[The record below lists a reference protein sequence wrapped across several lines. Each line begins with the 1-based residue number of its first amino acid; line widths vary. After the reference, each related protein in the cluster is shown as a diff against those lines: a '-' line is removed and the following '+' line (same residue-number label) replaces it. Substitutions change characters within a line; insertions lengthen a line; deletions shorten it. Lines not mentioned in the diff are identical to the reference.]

1 MQRII
6 LHLDLDYFYAQ
17 IEESRKPDIKN
28 KPVVVCQYSGRS
40 EDSGAVA
47 TTNYI
52 ARKFNVKS
60 GLPIKTAKK
69 LLQNTDSVFIAA
81 NHELYESVSEAIM
94 NIIRRYSDKFEQLS
108 IDEACIDISNKTN
121 NDYQSASTYGNEL
134 KKEIKTLENLTCSI
148 GIGPNKLISKMAADS
163 NKPNGTTVILPDKVK
178 DFLFPQKVNKL
189 YGIGPKTNTKLA
201 EFNITTIEDLAN
213 SERTVLIDEFG
224 QKFGVYLHDSANGID
239 NEEVKDKPADQIG
252 RIVTLKEDTRDF
264 DLISQSIDNLSKD
277 ISNQTIDKKITFKTV
292 SITAI
297 MEDLTI
303 YQRSKS
309 FEIFQN
315 SNDIIVATSKELLR
329 NFLSQESRKLRR
341 IGVRVS
347 NFSQTKGQTN
357 LFDFN
362 S

>member
-17 IEESRKPDIKN
+17 VEEARKPEIKN
-28 KPVVVCQYSGRS
+28 KPVVICQYSGRS

-60 GLPIKTAKK
+60 GLAIKTAKK
-69 LLQNTDSVFIAA
+69 LLQNTDSVFIPA
-81 NHELYESVSEAIM
+81 NHELYESISETIM
-94 NIIRRYSDKFEQLS
+94 NIIRKYSDKFEQLS
-108 IDEACIDISNKTN
+108 IDEACIDISNKIN
-121 NDYQSASTYGNEL
+121 NDYQNATKYGNEL
-134 KKEIKTLENLTCSI
+134 KKEIQTLENLTCSI
-148 GIGPNKLISKMAADS
+148 GISPNKLISKMAADS
-163 NKPNGTTVILPDKVK
+163 NKPNGTTIILPDKVK
-178 DFLFPQKVNKL
+178 DFLFPQKVNRL
-189 YGIGPKTNTKLA
+189 YGIGPKTNAKLA
-201 EFNITTIEDLAN
+201 EFKITTIEELAN
-213 SERTVLIDEFG
+213 SERTLLINEFG
-224 QKFGVYLHDSANGID
+224 QKFGVYLHDSANCID

-277 ISNQTIDKKITFKTV
+277 ISDQTIEKKITFKTV

-315 SNDIIVATSKELLR
+315 SNDIITTTSQELLR

>member
-17 IEESRKPDIKN
+17 VEEARKPEIKN
-28 KPVVVCQYSGRS
+28 KPVVICQYSGRS

-60 GLPIKTAKK
+60 GLAIKTAKK
-69 LLQNTDSVFIAA
+69 LLQNTDSVFISA
-81 NHELYESVSEAIM
+81 NHELYESISETIM
-94 NIIRRYSDKFEQLS
+94 NIIRKYSDKFEQLS
-108 IDEACIDISNKTN
+108 IDEACIDISNKIN
-121 NDYQSASTYGNEL
+121 NDYQNAAKYGNEL
-134 KKEIKTLENLTCSI
+134 KEEIKTLENLTCSI
-148 GIGPNKLISKMAADS
+148 GISPNKLISKMAADS
-163 NKPNGTTVILPDKVK
+163 NKPNGTTVILPDNIK
-178 DFLFPQKVNKL
+178 DFLFPQKVNRL
-189 YGIGPKTNTKLA
+189 YGIGPKTNAKLA
-201 EFNITTIEDLAN
+201 EYNITTIEELAN
-213 SERTVLIDEFG
+213 SERTLLIDEFG

-252 RIVTLKEDTRDF
+252 RVVTLKEDTRDF
-264 DLISQSIDNLSKD
+264 DLISQSINNLSKD
-277 ISNQTIDKKITFKTV
+277 IFNQTLEKNITFKTV

-315 SNDIIVATSKELLR
+315 SNDIITTTSQELLR

-347 NFSQTKGQTN
+347 NFSQTTGQTN

>member
-17 IEESRKPDIKN
+17 VEEARKPEIKN
-28 KPVVVCQYSGRS
+28 KPVVICQYSGRS

-60 GLPIKTAKK
+60 GLAIKTAKK

-81 NHELYESVSEAIM
+81 NHDLYESISETIM
-94 NIIRRYSDKFEQLS
+94 NIIRKYSDKFEQLS
-108 IDEACIDISNKTN
+108 IDEACIDISNKIN
-121 NDYQSASTYGNEL
+121 NDYQNATKYGNEL
-134 KKEIKTLENLTCSI
+134 KEEIKTLENLTCSI
-148 GIGPNKLISKMAADS
+148 GISPNKLISKMAADS
-163 NKPNGTTVILPDKVK
+163 NKPNGTTVILPDNIK

-189 YGIGPKTNTKLA
+189 YGIGPKTNAKLA
-201 EFNITTIEDLAN
+201 EFNITTIQELAN
-213 SERTVLIDEFG
+213 SERTLLIDEFG

-252 RIVTLKEDTRDF
+252 RIITLKDDTRDF
-264 DLISQSIDNLSKD
+264 DLISQSINNLSKD
-277 ISNQTIDKKITFKTV
+277 IFNQTLEKNITFKTV

-315 SNDIIVATSKELLR
+315 SNDIIITTSQELLR

>member
-17 IEESRKPDIKN
+17 VEEARKPEIKN
-28 KPVVVCQYSGRS
+28 KPVVICQYSGRS

-60 GLPIKTAKK
+60 GLAIKTAKK
-69 LLQNTDSVFIAA
+69 LLQNTDSVFIPA
-81 NHELYESVSEAIM
+81 NHELYESISETIM
-94 NIIRRYSDKFEQLS
+94 NIIRKYSDKFEQLS
-108 IDEACIDISNKTN
+108 IDEACIDISNKIN
-121 NDYQSASTYGNEL
+121 NDYQNATKYGNEL

-148 GIGPNKLISKMAADS
+148 GISPNKLISKMAADS
-163 NKPNGTTVILPDKVK
+163 NKPNGTTIILPDKVK
-178 DFLFPQKVNKL
+178 DFLFPQKVNRL
-189 YGIGPKTNTKLA
+189 YGIGPKTNAKLA
-201 EFNITTIEDLAN
+201 EFKITTIEELAN
-213 SERTVLIDEFG
+213 SERTLLINEFG

-277 ISNQTIDKKITFKTV
+277 ISDQTIEKKITFKTV

-315 SNDIIVATSKELLR
+315 SNDIITTTSQELLR

>member
-17 IEESRKPDIKN
+17 VEEARKPEIKN
-28 KPVVVCQYSGRS
+28 KPVVICQYSGRS

-60 GLPIKTAKK
+60 GLAIKTAKK
-69 LLQNTDSVFIAA
+69 LLQNTDSVFIPA
-81 NHELYESVSEAIM
+81 NHELYESISETIM
-94 NIIRRYSDKFEQLS
+94 NIIRKYSDKFEQLS
-108 IDEACIDISNKTN
+108 IDEACIDISNKIN
-121 NDYQSASTYGNEL
+121 NDYQNATKYGNEL
-134 KKEIKTLENLTCSI
+134 KKEIQTLENLTCSI
-148 GIGPNKLISKMAADS
+148 GISPNKLISKMAADS
-163 NKPNGTTVILPDKVK
+163 NKPNGTTIILPDKVK
-178 DFLFPQKVNKL
+178 DFLFPQKVNRL
-189 YGIGPKTNTKLA
+189 YGIGPKTNAKLA
-201 EFNITTIEDLAN
+201 EFKIKTIEELAN
-213 SERTVLIDEFG
+213 SERTLLIDEFG

-277 ISNQTIDKKITFKTV
+277 ISDQTIEKKITFKTV

-309 FEIFQN
+309 FEIFQI
-315 SNDIIVATSKELLR
+315 SNDIITTTSQELLR

>member
-17 IEESRKPDIKN
+17 VEEARKPEIKN
-28 KPVVVCQYSGRS
+28 KPVVICQYSGRS

-60 GLPIKTAKK
+60 GLAIKTAKK
-69 LLQNTDSVFIAA
+69 LLQNTDSVFISA
-81 NHELYESVSEAIM
+81 NHELYESISETIM
-94 NIIRRYSDKFEQLS
+94 NIIRKYSDKFEQLS
-108 IDEACIDISNKTN
+108 IDEACIDISNKIN
-121 NDYQSASTYGNEL
+121 NDYQNAAKYGNEL
-134 KKEIKTLENLTCSI
+134 KEEIKTLENLTCSI
-148 GIGPNKLISKMAADS
+148 GISPNKLISKMAADS
-163 NKPNGTTVILPDKVK
+163 NKPNGTTVILPDNIK
-178 DFLFPQKVNKL
+178 DFLFPQKVNRL
-189 YGIGPKTNTKLA
+189 YGIGPKTNAKLA
-201 EFNITTIEDLAN
+201 EYNITTIEELAN
-213 SERTVLIDEFG
+213 SERTLLIDEFG

-239 NEEVKDKPADQIG
+239 NEEVKDKPAEQIG

-264 DLISQSIDNLSKD
+264 DLISQSITNLSKD
-277 ISNQTIDKKITFKTV
+277 ISDQTLEKNITFKTV

-315 SNDIIVATSKELLR
+315 SNDIITTTSQELLR

>member
-17 IEESRKPDIKN
+17 VEEARKPEIKN
-28 KPVVVCQYSGRS
+28 KPVVICQYSGRS

-60 GLPIKTAKK
+60 GLAIKTAKK
-69 LLQNTDSVFIAA
+69 LLQNTDSIFIPA
-81 NHELYESVSEAIM
+81 NHELYESISETIM
-94 NIIRRYSDKFEQLS
+94 NIIRKYSDKFEQLS
-108 IDEACIDISNKTN
+108 IDEACIDISNKIN
-121 NDYQSASTYGNEL
+121 NDYQNATKYGNEL

-148 GIGPNKLISKMAADS
+148 GISPNKLISKMAAHS
-163 NKPNGTTVILPDKVK
+163 NKPNGTTIILPDKVK
-178 DFLFPQKVNKL
+178 DFLFPQKVNRL
-189 YGIGPKTNTKLA
+189 YGIGPKTNAKLA
-201 EFNITTIEDLAN
+201 EFKITTIEELAN
-213 SERTVLIDEFG
+213 SERTLLINEFG

-277 ISNQTIDKKITFKTV
+277 ISDQTIEKKITFKTV

-315 SNDIIVATSKELLR
+315 SNDIITTTSQELLR

>member
-17 IEESRKPDIKN
+17 VEEARKPEIKN
-28 KPVVVCQYSGRS
+28 KPVVICQYSGRS

-60 GLPIKTAKK
+60 GLAIKTAKK
-69 LLQNTDSVFIAA
+69 LLQNTDSVFIPA
-81 NHELYESVSEAIM
+81 NHELYESISETIM
-94 NIIRRYSDKFEQLS
+94 NIIRKYSDKFEQLS
-108 IDEACIDISNKTN
+108 IDEACIDISNKIN
-121 NDYQSASTYGNEL
+121 NDYQNATKYGNEL

-148 GIGPNKLISKMAADS
+148 GISPNKLISKMAADS
-163 NKPNGTTVILPDKVK
+163 NKPNGTTIILPDKVK

-189 YGIGPKTNTKLA
+189 YGIGPKTNAKLA
-201 EFNITTIEDLAN
+201 EFKITTIEDLAN
-213 SERTVLIDEFG
+213 SERTLLIDEFG

-277 ISNQTIDKKITFKTV
+277 ISDQTIEKKITFKTV

-315 SNDIIVATSKELLR
+315 SNDIITTTSQELLR

>member
-17 IEESRKPDIKN
+17 VEEARKPEIKN
-28 KPVVVCQYSGRS
+28 KPVVICQYSGRS

-60 GLPIKTAKK
+60 GLAIKTAKK

-81 NHELYESVSEAIM
+81 NHDLYESISETIM
-94 NIIRRYSDKFEQLS
+94 NIIRKYSDKFEQLS
-108 IDEACIDISNKTN
+108 IDEACIDISNKIN
-121 NDYQSASTYGNEL
+121 NDYQNATKYGNEL
-134 KKEIKTLENLTCSI
+134 KEEIKTLENLTCSI
-148 GIGPNKLISKMAADS
+148 GISPNKLISKMAADS
-163 NKPNGTTVILPDKVK
+163 NKPNGTTVILPDNIK

-189 YGIGPKTNTKLA
+189 YGIGPKTNAKLA
-201 EFNITTIEDLAN
+201 EFNITTIQELAN
-213 SERTVLIDEFG
+213 SERTLLIDEFG

-252 RIVTLKEDTRDF
+252 RVVTLKEDTRDF
-264 DLISQSIDNLSKD
+264 DLISQSITNLSKD
-277 ISNQTIDKKITFKTV
+277 VSDQTLEKNITFKTV

-315 SNDIIVATSKELLR
+315 SNDIITTTSQELLR

>member
-17 IEESRKPDIKN
+17 VEEARKPEIKN
-28 KPVVVCQYSGRS
+28 KPVVICQYSGRS

-60 GLPIKTAKK
+60 GLAIKTAKK
-69 LLQNTDSVFIAA
+69 LLQNTDSVFISA
-81 NHELYESVSEAIM
+81 NHELYESISETIM
-94 NIIRRYSDKFEQLS
+94 NIIRKYSDKFEQLS
-108 IDEACIDISNKTN
+108 IDEACIDISNKIN
-121 NDYQSASTYGNEL
+121 NDYQNATKYGNEL
-134 KKEIKTLENLTCSI
+134 KEEIKTLENLTCSI
-148 GIGPNKLISKMAADS
+148 GISPNKLISKMAADS
-163 NKPNGTTVILPDKVK
+163 NKPNGTTVILPDNIK

-189 YGIGPKTNTKLA
+189 YGIGPKTNAKLA
-201 EFNITTIEDLAN
+201 EYNITTIEELAN
-213 SERTVLIDEFG
+213 SERTLLIDEFG

-264 DLISQSIDNLSKD
+264 DLISQSITNLSKD
-277 ISNQTIDKKITFKTV
+277 VSDQTLEKNITFKTV

-315 SNDIIVATSKELLR
+315 SNDIIATTSQELLR

>member
-17 IEESRKPDIKN
+17 VEEARKPEIKN
-28 KPVVVCQYSGRS
+28 KPVVICQYSGRS

-60 GLPIKTAKK
+60 GLAIKTAKK
-69 LLQNTDSVFIAA
+69 LLQNTDSVFISA
-81 NHELYESVSEAIM
+81 NHELYESISETIM
-94 NIIRRYSDKFEQLS
+94 NIIRKYSDKFEQLS
-108 IDEACIDISNKTN
+108 IDEACIDISNKIN
-121 NDYQSASTYGNEL
+121 NDYQNAAKYGNEL
-134 KKEIKTLENLTCSI
+134 KEEIKTLENLTCSI
-148 GIGPNKLISKMAADS
+148 GISPNKLISKMAADS
-163 NKPNGTTVILPDKVK
+163 NKPNGTTVILPDNIK
-178 DFLFPQKVNKL
+178 DFLFPQKVNRL
-189 YGIGPKTNTKLA
+189 YGIGPKTNAKLA
-201 EFNITTIEDLAN
+201 EYNITTIEELAN
-213 SERTVLIDEFG
+213 SERTLLIDEFG

-264 DLISQSIDNLSKD
+264 DLISQSITNLSKNVSD
-277 ISNQTIDKKITFKTV
+277 QTLEKNITFKTV

-315 SNDIIVATSKELLR
+315 SNDIITTTSQELLR

>member
-17 IEESRKPDIKN
+17 VEEARKPEIKN
-28 KPVVVCQYSGRS
+28 KPVVICQYSGRS

-60 GLPIKTAKK
+60 GLAIKTAKK
-69 LLQNTDSVFIAA
+69 LLQNTDSVFISA
-81 NHELYESVSEAIM
+81 NHELYESISETIM
-94 NIIRRYSDKFEQLS
+94 NIIRKYSDKFEQLS
-108 IDEACIDISNKTN
+108 IDEACIDISNKIN
-121 NDYQSASTYGNEL
+121 NDYQSAAKYGNEL
-134 KKEIKTLENLTCSI
+134 KEEIKTLENLTCSI
-148 GIGPNKLISKMAADS
+148 GISPNKLISKMAADS
-163 NKPNGTTVILPDKVK
+163 NKPNGTTVILPDNIK
-178 DFLFPQKVNKL
+178 DFLFPQKVNRL
-189 YGIGPKTNTKLA
+189 YGIGPKTNAKLA
-201 EFNITTIEDLAN
+201 EYNITTIEELAN
-213 SERTVLIDEFG
+213 SERTLLIDEFG

-264 DLISQSIDNLSKD
+264 DLISQSITNLSKNVSD
-277 ISNQTIDKKITFKTV
+277 QTLEKNITFKTV

-315 SNDIIVATSKELLR
+315 SNDIITTTSQELLR

>member
-17 IEESRKPDIKN
+17 VEEARKPEIKN
-28 KPVVVCQYSGRS
+28 KPVVICQYSGRS

-60 GLPIKTAKK
+60 GLAIKTAKK

-81 NHELYESVSEAIM
+81 NHDLYESISETIM
-94 NIIRRYSDKFEQLS
+94 NIIRKYSDKFEQLS
-108 IDEACIDISNKTN
+108 IDEACIDISNKIN
-121 NDYQSASTYGNEL
+121 NDYQNATKYGNEL
-134 KKEIKTLENLTCSI
+134 KEEIKTLENLTCSI
-148 GIGPNKLISKMAADS
+148 GISPNKLISKMAADS
-163 NKPNGTTVILPDKVK
+163 NKPNGTTVILPDNIK
-178 DFLFPQKVNKL
+178 DFLFPQKVNRL
-189 YGIGPKTNTKLA
+189 YGIGPKTNAKLA
-201 EFNITTIEDLAN
+201 EYNITTIEELAN
-213 SERTVLIDEFG
+213 SERTLLIDEFG

-277 ISNQTIDKKITFKTV
+277 ISDQTIEKKITFKTV

-315 SNDIIVATSKELLR
+315 SNDIITTTSQELLR

>member
-17 IEESRKPDIKN
+17 VEEARKPEIKN
-28 KPVVVCQYSGRS
+28 KPVVICQYSGRS

-60 GLPIKTAKK
+60 GLAIKTAKK

-81 NHELYESVSEAIM
+81 NHDLYESISETIM
-94 NIIRRYSDKFEQLS
+94 NIIRKYSDKFEQLS
-108 IDEACIDISNKTN
+108 IDEACIDISNKIN
-121 NDYQSASTYGNEL
+121 NDYQNATKYGNEL
-134 KKEIKTLENLTCSI
+134 KEEIKTLENLTCSI
-148 GIGPNKLISKMAADS
+148 GISPNKLISKMAADS
-163 NKPNGTTVILPDKVK
+163 NKPNGTTVILPDNIK

-189 YGIGPKTNTKLA
+189 YGIGPKTNAKLA
-201 EFNITTIEDLAN
+201 EFNIKTIQELAN
-213 SERTVLIDEFG
+213 SERTLLIDEFG

-264 DLISQSIDNLSKD
+264 DLISQSINNLSKD
-277 ISNQTIDKKITFKTV
+277 IFNQTLEKNITFKTV

-315 SNDIIVATSKELLR
+315 SNDIIATTSQELLR

-347 NFSQTKGQTN
+347 NFSQTTGQTN

>member
-17 IEESRKPDIKN
+17 VEEARKPEIKN
-28 KPVVVCQYSGRS
+28 KPVVICQYSGRS

-60 GLPIKTAKK
+60 GLAIKTAKK

-81 NHELYESVSEAIM
+81 NHDLYESISETIM
-94 NIIRRYSDKFEQLS
+94 NIIRKYSDKFEQLS
-108 IDEACIDISNKTN
+108 IDEACIDISNKIN
-121 NDYQSASTYGNEL
+121 NDYQNAAKYGNEL
-134 KKEIKTLENLTCSI
+134 KEEIKTLENLTCSI
-148 GIGPNKLISKMAADS
+148 GISPNKLISKMAADS
-163 NKPNGTTVILPDKVK
+163 NKPNGTTVILPDNIK

-189 YGIGPKTNTKLA
+189 YGIGPKTNAKLA
-201 EFNITTIEDLAN
+201 EYNITTIEELAN
-213 SERTVLIDEFG
+213 SERTLLIDEFG

-264 DLISQSIDNLSKD
+264 DLISQSITNLSKD
-277 ISNQTIDKKITFKTV
+277 VSDQTLEKNITFKTV

-315 SNDIIVATSKELLR
+315 SNDIITTTSQELLR

>member
-17 IEESRKPDIKN
+17 VEEARKPEIKN
-28 KPVVVCQYSGRS
+28 KPVVICQYSGRS

-60 GLPIKTAKK
+60 GLAIKTAKK

-81 NHELYESVSEAIM
+81 NHDLYESISETIM
-94 NIIRRYSDKFEQLS
+94 NIIRKYSDKFEQLS
-108 IDEACIDISNKTN
+108 IDEACIDISNKIN
-121 NDYQSASTYGNEL
+121 NDYQNATKYGNEL
-134 KKEIKTLENLTCSI
+134 KEEIKTLENLTCSI
-148 GIGPNKLISKMAADS
+148 GISPNKLISKMAADS
-163 NKPNGTTVILPDKVK
+163 NKPNGTTVILPDNIK

-189 YGIGPKTNTKLA
+189 YGIGPKTNAKLA
-201 EFNITTIEDLAN
+201 EFNITTIQELAN
-213 SERTVLIDEFG
+213 SERTLLIDEFG

-252 RIVTLKEDTRDF
+252 RIITLKDDTRDF
-264 DLISQSIDNLSKD
+264 DLISQSINNLSKD
-277 ISNQTIDKKITFKTV
+277 IFNQTLEKNITFKTV

-315 SNDIIVATSKELLR
+315 SNDIIITTSQELLR

-347 NFSQTKGQTN
+347 NFSQTTGQTN

>member
-17 IEESRKPDIKN
+17 VEEARKPEIKN
-28 KPVVVCQYSGRS
+28 KPVVICQYSGRS

-60 GLPIKTAKK
+60 GLAIKTAKK
-69 LLQNTDSVFIAA
+69 LLQNTDSVFISA
-81 NHELYESVSEAIM
+81 NHELYESISETIM
-94 NIIRRYSDKFEQLS
+94 NIIRKYSDKFEQLS
-108 IDEACIDISNKTN
+108 IDEACIDISNKIN
-121 NDYQSASTYGNEL
+121 NDYQNAAKYGNEL
-134 KKEIKTLENLTCSI
+134 KEEIKTLENLTCSI
-148 GIGPNKLISKMAADS
+148 GISPNKLISKMAADS
-163 NKPNGTTVILPDKVK
+163 NKPNGTTVILPDNIK
-178 DFLFPQKVNKL
+178 DFLFPQKVNRL
-189 YGIGPKTNTKLA
+189 YGIGPKTNAKLA
-201 EFNITTIEDLAN
+201 EYNITTIEELAN
-213 SERTVLIDEFG
+213 SERTLLIDEFG

-252 RIVTLKEDTRDF
+252 RVVTLKEDTRDF
-264 DLISQSIDNLSKD
+264 DLISQSINNLSKD
-277 ISNQTIDKKITFKTV
+277 IFNQTLEKNITFKTV

-315 SNDIIVATSKELLR
+315 SNDIITTTSQELLR

>member
-1 MQRII
+1 
-6 LHLDLDYFYAQ
+6 
-17 IEESRKPDIKN
+17 
-28 KPVVVCQYSGRS
+28 
-40 EDSGAVA
+40 
-47 TTNYI
+47 
-52 ARKFNVKS
+52 
-60 GLPIKTAKK
+60 
-69 LLQNTDSVFIAA
+69 
-81 NHELYESVSEAIM
+81 
-94 NIIRRYSDKFEQLS
+94 
-108 IDEACIDISNKTN
+108 
-121 NDYQSASTYGNEL
+121 
-134 KKEIKTLENLTCSI
+134 
-148 GIGPNKLISKMAADS
+148 MAADS
-163 NKPNGTTVILPDKVK
+163 NKPNGTTVILPDNIK
-178 DFLFPQKVNKL
+178 DFLFPQKVNRL
-189 YGIGPKTNTKLA
+189 YGIGPKTNAKLA
-201 EFNITTIEDLAN
+201 EYNITTIEELAN
-213 SERTVLIDEFG
+213 SERTLLIDEFG

-264 DLISQSIDNLSKD
+264 DLISQSITNLSKD
-277 ISNQTIDKKITFKTV
+277 VSDQTLEKNITFKTV

-315 SNDIIVATSKELLR
+315 SNDIITTTSQELLR

>member
-17 IEESRKPDIKN
+17 VEEARKPEIKN
-28 KPVVVCQYSGRS
+28 KPVVICQYSGRS

-60 GLPIKTAKK
+60 GLAIKTAKK
-69 LLQNTDSVFIAA
+69 LLQNTDSVFISA
-81 NHELYESVSEAIM
+81 NHELYESISETIM
-94 NIIRRYSDKFEQLS
+94 NIIRKYSDKFEQLS
-108 IDEACIDISNKTN
+108 IDEACIDISNKIN
-121 NDYQSASTYGNEL
+121 NDYQNAAKYGNEL
-134 KKEIKTLENLTCSI
+134 KEEIKTLENLTCSI
-148 GIGPNKLISKMAADS
+148 GISPNKLISKMAADS
-163 NKPNGTTVILPDKVK
+163 NKPNGTTVILPDNIK
-178 DFLFPQKVNKL
+178 DFLFPQKVNRL
-189 YGIGPKTNTKLA
+189 YGIGPKTNAKLA
-201 EFNITTIEDLAN
+201 EYNITTIEELAN
-213 SERTVLIDEFG
+213 SERTLLIDEFG

-264 DLISQSIDNLSKD
+264 DLISQSITNLSKD
-277 ISNQTIDKKITFKTV
+277 ISDQTLEKNITFKTV

-315 SNDIIVATSKELLR
+315 SNDIITTTSQELLR

>member
-17 IEESRKPDIKN
+17 VEEARKPEIKN
-28 KPVVVCQYSGRS
+28 KPVVICQYSGRS

-60 GLPIKTAKK
+60 GLAIKTAKK
-69 LLQNTDSVFIAA
+69 LLQNTDSVFISA
-81 NHELYESVSEAIM
+81 NHELYESISETIM
-94 NIIRRYSDKFEQLS
+94 NIIRKYSDKFEQLS
-108 IDEACIDISNKTN
+108 IDEACIDISNKIN
-121 NDYQSASTYGNEL
+121 NDYQNAAKYGNEL
-134 KKEIKTLENLTCSI
+134 KEEIKTLENLTCSI
-148 GIGPNKLISKMAADS
+148 GISPNKLISKMAADS
-163 NKPNGTTVILPDKVK
+163 NKPNGTTVILPDNIK
-178 DFLFPQKVNKL
+178 DFLFPQKVNRL
-189 YGIGPKTNTKLA
+189 YGIGPKTNAKLA
-201 EFNITTIEDLAN
+201 EYNITTIEELAN
-213 SERTVLIDEFG
+213 SERTLLIDEFG

-264 DLISQSIDNLSKD
+264 DLISQSITNLSKD
-277 ISNQTIDKKITFKTV
+277 VSDQTLEKNITFKTV

-315 SNDIIVATSKELLR
+315 SNDIITTTSQELLR

>member
-17 IEESRKPDIKN
+17 VEEARKPEIKN
-28 KPVVVCQYSGRS
+28 KPVVICQYSGRS

-60 GLPIKTAKK
+60 GLAIKTAKK
-69 LLQNTDSVFIAA
+69 LLQNTDSVFIPA
-81 NHELYESVSEAIM
+81 NHELYESISETIM
-94 NIIRRYSDKFEQLS
+94 NIIRKYSDKFEQLS
-108 IDEACIDISNKTN
+108 IDEACIDISNKIN
-121 NDYQSASTYGNEL
+121 NDYQNATKYGNEL
-134 KKEIKTLENLTCSI
+134 KKEIQTLENLTCSI
-148 GIGPNKLISKMAADS
+148 GISPNKLISKMAADS
-163 NKPNGTTVILPDKVK
+163 NKPNGTTIILPDKVK
-178 DFLFPQKVNKL
+178 DFLFPQKVNRL
-189 YGIGPKTNTKLA
+189 YGIGPKTNAKLA
-201 EFNITTIEDLAN
+201 EFKITTIEELAN
-213 SERTVLIDEFG
+213 SERTLLIDEFG

-277 ISNQTIDKKITFKTV
+277 ISDQTIEKKITFKTV

-315 SNDIIVATSKELLR
+315 SNDIIITTSQELLR

>member
-17 IEESRKPDIKN
+17 VEEARKPEIKN
-28 KPVVVCQYSGRS
+28 KPVVICQYSGRS

-60 GLPIKTAKK
+60 GLAIKTAKK
-69 LLQNTDSVFIAA
+69 LLQNTDSVFISA
-81 NHELYESVSEAIM
+81 NHELYESISETIM
-94 NIIRRYSDKFEQLS
+94 NIIRKYSDKFEQLS
-108 IDEACIDISNKTN
+108 IDEACIDISNKIN
-121 NDYQSASTYGNEL
+121 NDYQNATKYGNEL
-134 KKEIKTLENLTCSI
+134 KEEIKTLENLTCSI
-148 GIGPNKLISKMAADS
+148 GISPNKLISKMAADS
-163 NKPNGTTVILPDKVK
+163 NKPNGTTVILPDNIK
-178 DFLFPQKVNKL
+178 DFLFPQKVSKL
-189 YGIGPKTNTKLA
+189 YGIGPKTNAKLA
-201 EFNITTIEDLAN
+201 EFNITTIEELAN
-213 SERTVLIDEFG
+213 SERTLLIDEFG

-252 RIVTLKEDTRDF
+252 RVVTLKEDTRDF
-264 DLISQSIDNLSKD
+264 DLISQSINNLSKD
-277 ISNQTIDKKITFKTV
+277 VSDQTLEKKITFKTV

-309 FEIFQN
+309 FELFQN
-315 SNDIIVATSKELLR
+315 YNDIITTTSQELLR
-329 NFLSQESRKLRR
+329 NFLLQESRKLRR

>member
-17 IEESRKPDIKN
+17 VEEARKPEIKN
-28 KPVVVCQYSGRS
+28 KPVVICQYSGRS

-60 GLPIKTAKK
+60 GLAIKTAKK
-69 LLQNTDSVFIAA
+69 LLQNTDSVFIPA
-81 NHELYESVSEAIM
+81 NHELYESISETIM
-94 NIIRRYSDKFEQLS
+94 NIIRKYSDKFEQLS
-108 IDEACIDISNKTN
+108 IDEACIDISNKIN
-121 NDYQSASTYGNEL
+121 NDYQNATKYGNEL
-134 KKEIKTLENLTCSI
+134 KEEIKTLETLTCSI
-148 GIGPNKLISKMAADS
+148 GISPNKLISKMAADS
-163 NKPNGTTVILPDKVK
+163 NKPNGTTVILPDNIK

-189 YGIGPKTNTKLA
+189 YGIGPKTNAKLA
-201 EFNITTIEDLAN
+201 EFNITTIQELAN
-213 SERTVLIDEFG
+213 SERTLLIDEFG

-264 DLISQSIDNLSKD
+264 DLISQSITNLSKD
-277 ISNQTIDKKITFKTV
+277 ISDQTIEKKITFKTV

-315 SNDIIVATSKELLR
+315 SNDIIITTSQELLR
-329 NFLSQESRKLRR
+329 NFLLQESRKLRR

>member
-17 IEESRKPDIKN
+17 VEEARKPEIKN
-28 KPVVVCQYSGRS
+28 KPVVICQYSGRS

-60 GLPIKTAKK
+60 GLAIKTAKK
-69 LLQNTDSVFIAA
+69 LLQNTDSVFIPA
-81 NHELYESVSEAIM
+81 NHELYESISETIM
-94 NIIRRYSDKFEQLS
+94 NIIRKYSDKFEQLS
-108 IDEACIDISNKTN
+108 IDEACIDISNKIN
-121 NDYQSASTYGNEL
+121 NDYQNATKYGNEL

-148 GIGPNKLISKMAADS
+148 GISPNKLISKMAADS
-163 NKPNGTTVILPDKVK
+163 NKPNGTTIILPDKVK
-178 DFLFPQKVNKL
+178 DFLFPQKVNRL
-189 YGIGPKTNTKLA
+189 YGIGPKTNAKLA
-201 EFNITTIEDLAN
+201 EFKITTIEDLAN
-213 SERTVLIDEFG
+213 SERTLLINEFG

-277 ISNQTIDKKITFKTV
+277 ISDQTIEKKITFKTV

-315 SNDIIVATSKELLR
+315 SNDIITTTSQELLR

>member
-17 IEESRKPDIKN
+17 VEEARKPEIKN
-28 KPVVVCQYSGRS
+28 KPVVICQYSGRS

-60 GLPIKTAKK
+60 GLAIKTAKK
-69 LLQNTDSVFIAA
+69 LLQNTDSVFIPA
-81 NHELYESVSEAIM
+81 NHELYESISENIM
-94 NIIRRYSDKFEQLS
+94 NIIRKYSDKFEQLS
-108 IDEACIDISNKTN
+108 IDEACIDISNKIN
-121 NDYQSASTYGNEL
+121 NDYQNATKYGNEL
-134 KKEIKTLENLTCSI
+134 KKEIQTLENLTCSI
-148 GIGPNKLISKMAADS
+148 GISPNKLISKMAADS
-163 NKPNGTTVILPDKVK
+163 NKPNGTTIILPDKVK
-178 DFLFPQKVNKL
+178 DFLFPQKVNRL
-189 YGIGPKTNTKLA
+189 YGIGPKTNAKLA
-201 EFNITTIEDLAN
+201 EFKITTIEELAN
-213 SERTVLIDEFG
+213 SERTLLINEFG

-277 ISNQTIDKKITFKTV
+277 ISDQTIEKKITFKTV

-315 SNDIIVATSKELLR
+315 SNDIITTTSQELLR

>member
-17 IEESRKPDIKN
+17 VEEARKPEIKN
-28 KPVVVCQYSGRS
+28 KPVVICQYSGRS

-60 GLPIKTAKK
+60 GLAIKTAKK
-69 LLQNTDSVFIAA
+69 LLQNTDSIFIPA
-81 NHELYESVSEAIM
+81 NHELYESISETIM
-94 NIIRRYSDKFEQLS
+94 NIIRKYSDKFEQLS
-108 IDEACIDISNKTN
+108 IDEACIDISNKIN
-121 NDYQSASTYGNEL
+121 NDYQNATKYGNEL

-148 GIGPNKLISKMAADS
+148 GISPNKLISKMAADS
-163 NKPNGTTVILPDKVK
+163 NKPNGTTIILPDKVK
-178 DFLFPQKVNKL
+178 DFLFPQKVNRL
-189 YGIGPKTNTKLA
+189 YGIGPKTNAKLA
-201 EFNITTIEDLAN
+201 EFKITTIEELAN
-213 SERTVLIDEFG
+213 SERTLLINEFG

-277 ISNQTIDKKITFKTV
+277 ISDQTIEKKITFKTV

-315 SNDIIVATSKELLR
+315 SNDIITTTSQELLR

>member
-1 MQRII
+1 M
-6 LHLDLDYFYAQ
+6 DLLSKEQ
-17 IEESRKPDIKN
+17 IKN
-28 KPVVVCQYSGRS
+28 
-40 EDSGAVA
+40 
-47 TTNYI
+47 T
-52 ARKFNVKS
+52 
-60 GLPIKTAKK
+60 L
-69 LLQNTDSVFIAA
+69 
-81 NHELYESVSEAIM
+81 IM
-94 NIIRRYSDKFEQLS
+94 
-108 IDEACIDISNKTN
+108 
-121 NDYQSASTYGNEL
+121 YGKN

>member
-17 IEESRKPDIKN
+17 VEEARKPEIKN
-28 KPVVVCQYSGRS
+28 KPVVICQYSGRS

-60 GLPIKTAKK
+60 GLAIKTAKK
-69 LLQNTDSVFIAA
+69 LLQNTDSVFISA
-81 NHELYESVSEAIM
+81 NHELYESISETIM
-94 NIIRRYSDKFEQLS
+94 NIIRKYSDKFEQLS
-108 IDEACIDISNKTN
+108 IDEACIDISNKIN
-121 NDYQSASTYGNEL
+121 NDYQNAAKYGNEL
-134 KKEIKTLENLTCSI
+134 KEEIKTLENLTCSI
-148 GIGPNKLISKMAADS
+148 GISPNKLISKMAADS
-163 NKPNGTTVILPDKVK
+163 NKPNGTTVILPDKIK
-178 DFLFPQKVNKL
+178 DFLFPQKVNNL
-189 YGIGPKTNTKLA
+189 YGIGPKTNAKLA

-213 SERTVLIDEFG
+213 SERTLLIDEFG

-264 DLISQSIDNLSKD
+264 DLISQSITNLSKD
-277 ISNQTIDKKITFKTV
+277 VSDQTLEKNITFKTV

-315 SNDIIVATSKELLR
+315 SNDIIATTSQELLR

-347 NFSQTKGQTN
+347 NFSQTTGQTN

>member
-17 IEESRKPDIKN
+17 VEEARKPEIKN
-28 KPVVVCQYSGRS
+28 KPVVICQYSGRS

-60 GLPIKTAKK
+60 GLAIKTAKK
-69 LLQNTDSVFIAA
+69 LLQNTDSVFISA
-81 NHELYESVSEAIM
+81 NHELYESISETIM
-94 NIIRRYSDKFEQLS
+94 NIIRKYSDKFEQLS
-108 IDEACIDISNKTN
+108 IDEACIDISNKIN
-121 NDYQSASTYGNEL
+121 NDYQNATKYGNEL
-134 KKEIKTLENLTCSI
+134 KEEIKTLENLTCSI
-148 GIGPNKLISKMAADS
+148 GISPNKLISKMAADS
-163 NKPNGTTVILPDKVK
+163 NKPNGTTVILPDNIK
-178 DFLFPQKVNKL
+178 DFLFPQKVNRL
-189 YGIGPKTNTKLA
+189 YGIGPKTNAKLA
-201 EFNITTIEDLAN
+201 EYNITTIEELAN
-213 SERTVLIDEFG
+213 SERTLLIDEFG

-264 DLISQSIDNLSKD
+264 DLISQSITNLSKD
-277 ISNQTIDKKITFKTV
+277 VSDQTLEKNITFKTV

-315 SNDIIVATSKELLR
+315 SNDIITTTSQELLR

>member
-17 IEESRKPDIKN
+17 VEESRDLSLKT
-28 KPVVVCQYSGRS
+28 KPVVVCQFSGRS
-40 EDSGAVA
+40 ADSGAVA

-52 ARKFNVKS
+52 ARKYNVKS
-60 GLPIKTAKK
+60 GLSIKQAKR
-69 LLQNTDSVFIAA
+69 LLNNTDSVFIPA
-81 NHELYESVSEAIM
+81 NHELYESISETIM
-94 NIIRRYSDKFEQLS
+94 NIIRKYSDKFEQLS
-108 IDEACIDISNKTN
+108 IDEACIDISNKIN
-121 NDYQSASTYGNEL
+121 NDYQNATKYGNEL

-148 GIGPNKLISKMAADS
+148 GISPNKLISKMAADS

-178 DFLFPQKVNKL
+178 DFLFPQKVSKL
-189 YGIGPKTNTKLA
+189 YGIGPKTNAKLA
-201 EFNITTIEDLAN
+201 EFNITTIEELAN
-213 SERTVLIDEFG
+213 SERTLLIDEFG

-252 RIVTLKEDTRDF
+252 RVVTLKEDTRDF
-264 DLISQSIDNLSKD
+264 DLISQSINNLSKD
-277 ISNQTIDKKITFKTV
+277 VSDQTLEKKITFKTV

-309 FEIFQN
+309 FEIYQN
-315 SNDIIVATSKELLR
+315 SSDIISKTGIELLT
-329 NFLSQESRKLRR
+329 NFLTQEPKKLRR

-347 NFSQTKGQTN
+347 NFSENKGQTD
-357 LFDFN
+357 LLDFN

>member
-17 IEESRKPDIKN
+17 VEEARKPEIKN
-28 KPVVVCQYSGRS
+28 KPVVICQYSGRS

-60 GLPIKTAKK
+60 GLAIKTAKK

-81 NHELYESVSEAIM
+81 NHDLYESISETIM
-94 NIIRRYSDKFEQLS
+94 NIIRKYSDKFEQLS
-108 IDEACIDISNKTN
+108 IDEACIDISNKIN
-121 NDYQSASTYGNEL
+121 NDYQNATKYGNEL
-134 KKEIKTLENLTCSI
+134 KEEIKTLENLTCSI
-148 GIGPNKLISKMAADS
+148 GISPNKLISKMAADS
-163 NKPNGTTVILPDKVK
+163 NKPNGTTVILPDNIK

-189 YGIGPKTNTKLA
+189 YGIGPKTNAKLA
-201 EFNITTIEDLAN
+201 EFNITTIQELAN
-213 SERTVLIDEFG
+213 SERTLLIDEFG

-252 RIVTLKEDTRDF
+252 RIITLKDDTRDF
-264 DLISQSIDNLSKD
+264 DLISQSINNLSKD
-277 ISNQTIDKKITFKTV
+277 IFNQTLEKNITFKTV

-315 SNDIIVATSKELLR
+315 SNDIIATTSQELLR

-347 NFSQTKGQTN
+347 NFSQTTGQTN

>member
-17 IEESRKPDIKN
+17 VEEARKPEIKN
-28 KPVVVCQYSGRS
+28 KPVVICQYSGRS

-60 GLPIKTAKK
+60 GLAIKTAKK
-69 LLQNTDSVFIAA
+69 LLQNTDSVFIPA
-81 NHELYESVSEAIM
+81 NHELYESISETIM
-94 NIIRRYSDKFEQLS
+94 NIIRKYSDKFEQLS
-108 IDEACIDISNKTN
+108 IDEACIDISNKIN
-121 NDYQSASTYGNEL
+121 NDYQNAIKYGNEL

-148 GIGPNKLISKMAADS
+148 GISPNKLISKMAADS
-163 NKPNGTTVILPDKVK
+163 NKPNGTTIILPDKVK
-178 DFLFPQKVNKL
+178 DFLFPQKVNRL
-189 YGIGPKTNTKLA
+189 YGIGPKTNAKLA
-201 EFNITTIEDLAN
+201 EFKITTIEDLAN
-213 SERTVLIDEFG
+213 SERTLLINEFG

-277 ISNQTIDKKITFKTV
+277 IFDQTIEKKITFKTV

-315 SNDIIVATSKELLR
+315 SNDIITTTSQELLR

>member
-17 IEESRKPDIKN
+17 VEETQNPDIKD
-28 KPVVVCQYSGRS
+28 KPIVVCQYSGRTD
-40 EDSGAVA
+40 DSGAVA

-60 GLPIKTAKK
+60 GLPIKTAKN
-69 LLQNTDSVFIAA
+69 LLQNTDSVFISA
-81 NHELYESVSEAIM
+81 NHELYESISETIM
-94 NIIRRYSDKFEQLS
+94 NIIRKYSDKFEQLS
-108 IDEACIDISNKTN
+108 IDEACIDISNKIN
-121 NDYQSASTYGNEL
+121 NDYQDAIKYGNAL
-134 KKEIKTLENLTCSI
+134 QDEIKNSEKLTCSI
-148 GIGPNKLISKMAADS
+148 GIGPNKLIAKMAADS
-163 NKPNGTTVILPDKVK
+163 NKPNGTTVITPDNVE
-178 DFLFPQKVNKL
+178 DFLFPQQVNKL
-189 YGIGPKTNTKLA
+189 YGIGPKTKSKLA
-201 EFNITTIEDLAN
+201 EFNINTIQDLAN
-213 SERTVLIDEFG
+213 SERETLIDEFG
-224 QKFGVYLHDSANGID
+224 QKFGVYLHDSAHGID
-239 NEEVKDKPADQIG
+239 NEPVKEKPADQIG
-252 RIVTLKEDTRDF
+252 RIITLKEDTRNF
-264 DLISQSIDNLSKD
+264 DMILESIVPLSQDLF
-277 ISNQTIDKKITFKTV
+277 NQTKEKKITFKTV

-297 MEDLTI
+297 MEDLSI

-315 SNDIIVATSKELLR
+315 SNEIILTTSQELLN
-329 NFLSQESRKLRR
+329 NFLLQEPRKLRR

>member
-17 IEESRKPDIKN
+17 VEEARKPEIKK
-28 KPVVVCQYSGRS
+28 KPVVICQYSGRS

-52 ARKFNVKS
+52 ARRFNVKS
-60 GLPIKTAKK
+60 GLAIKTAKK
-69 LLQNTDSVFIAA
+69 LLQNTDSVFLPA
-81 NHELYESVSEAIM
+81 NHELYESISETIM
-94 NIIRRYSDKFEQLS
+94 NIIRKYSDEFEQLS
-108 IDEACIDISNKTN
+108 IDEACIDISNKIN
-121 NDYQSASTYGNEL
+121 NDYQNATKYGNEL
-134 KKEIKTLENLTCSI
+134 KKEIQTLENLTCSI
-148 GIGPNKLISKMAADS
+148 GISPNKLISKMAADS
-163 NKPNGTTVILPDKVK
+163 NKPNGTTIILPDKVK
-178 DFLFPQKVNKL
+178 DFLFPQKVNRL
-189 YGIGPKTNTKLA
+189 YGIGPKTNAKLA
-201 EFNITTIEDLAN
+201 EFKITTIEELAN
-213 SERTVLIDEFG
+213 SERTLLINEFG

-277 ISNQTIDKKITFKTV
+277 ISDQTIEKKITFKTV

-315 SNDIIVATSKELLR
+315 SNDIITTTSQELLR